1 MSKHICAECLY
12 QFMYISKPKL
22 TCMNVKSE
30 RYGEDIDGG
39 DYCNEWEDRRASD
52 VDEEMRHMRSRN
64 AYNNSTIQG
73 YVRWMALH
81 GRGRYMYGLLRKNS

>member
-30 RYGEDIDGG
+30 RYGEDINGG
-39 DYCNEWEDRRASD
+39 EYCDEWEDRRVSD
-52 VDEEMRHMRSRN
+52 EHTD
-64 AYNNSTIQG
+64 
-73 YVRWMALH
+73 
-81 GRGRYMYGLLRKNS
+81 